1 MAVGRLGRLQC
12 EKEHLSEGCN
22 AHAHHASVF
31 KALVIPIQFHI
42 SRIVQQFLSFG
53 SFYFTSFFTL
63 RPQPSTGS
71 PIRLVKDV
79 IHVENSCKLNL

>member
-31 KALVIPIQFHI
+31 KALVIPISVSYFSHRSTISIVRLFLFHF
-42 SRIVQQFLSFG
+42 FL
-53 SFYFTSFFTL
+53 YTPTATIDWL
-63 RPQPSTGS
+63 T
-71 PIRLVKDV
+71 
-79 IHVENSCKLNL
+79 H